1 MKGRVAY
8 MDRPGSIE
16 YREYQVPSPEPGA
29 IVARVLR
36 SNVCGSEL
44 HIFRGHHPALKSAV
58 LGHEMLGEVLELG
71 PGVRTDFAGQP
82 LKPGDRV
89 VCTYFRI
96 CRKCRACRNGHPQ
109 LCENCYTHWV
119 KHPDEE
125 PHFHGTFATHY
136 YINPDQ
142 WVYRVPDGVPD
153 AAAASANCALSQVL
167 YGIDRAG
174 LRAGETLLVQGAGG
188 LGLNAVAVAR
198 ERGARVIVVEGV
210 AARLE
215 QARRFGADH
224 LLDLRSLETP
234 ESRVQAVLDLTDGY
248 GADVAIEL
256 TGVPSAFAEGIQLVR
271 PGGRYVSIGNIVP
284 GQLVPFDPGLL
295 TRKTITIFGVVR
307 YEPHYLLLA
316 LRFLERNLE
325 RFPFHQLLDAEF
337 DFDHI
342 PEALRRSDR
351 REVTRASI
359 VCSARDR

>member
-1 MKGRVAY
+1 
-8 MDRPGSIE
+8 MDRPGSIV
-16 YREYQVPSPEPGA
+16 YREYEVPSPEPGA
-29 IVARVLR
+29 LVARVVR
-36 SNVCGSEL
+36 SNVCGSEI
-44 HIFRGHHPALKSAV
+44 HIFRGHHPALKSGI
-58 LGHEMLGEVLELG
+58 LGHELLGQVLELG
-71 PGVRTDFAGQP
+71 AGVSTDFAGQP

-89 VCTYFRI
+89 ACTYFRI
-96 CRKCRACRNGHPQ
+96 CRRCRACRNGQPQ

-125 PHFHGTFATHY
+125 PHFHGSFATHY

-142 WVYRVPDGVPD
+142 WVYKVPDSVPD

-188 LGLNAVAVAR
+188 LGLNAVAVAK

-210 AARLE
+210 GSRLE

-224 LLDLRSLETP
+224 LLDMQLLDTP
-234 ESRVQAVLDLTDGY
+234 EKRLQAALDLTDGF
-248 GADVAIEL
+248 GPDVVIEL
-256 TGVPSAFAEGIQLVR
+256 TGVPAALSEGVRLVR
-271 PGGRYVSIGNIVP
+271 PGGRYVSIGNIIP
-284 GQLVPFDPGLL
+284 GQTAPFDPGYL
-295 TRKTITIFGVVR
+295 TRRGITMFGVIR
-307 YEPHYLLLA
+307 YEPHYLLQA

-337 DFDHI
+337 SLDDI
-342 PEALRRSDR
+342 GEALRKSER

-359 VCSARDR
+359 LCS